1 MREHTYSGAHSGG
14 FWALVM
20 WKLRTPLAPF
30 DVQGCLAV
38 CTAAMND
45 TWVGLLLALGIA
57 VLVLSLVAPYLR

>member
-1 MREHTYSGAHSGG
+1 MREHTYLGAHSGG

-45 TWVGLLLALGIA
+45 TWGGLLLVLGI
-57 VLVLSLVAPYLR
+57 VVWVLSSVALYLR